1 MASPKPQEADLRASN
16 MKLLETGNF
25 ADAELICGDKT
36 FKIHKSVVCTR
47 SVWFE
52 KALAGAFEASGILA
66 LAKSPQHSRRARA
79 NVMDDGTG
87 SEDWAGEST

>member
-1 MASPKPQEADLRASN
+1 MANPREPPDADLRASN

-25 ADAELICGDKT
+25 ADAELICGGKT

-52 KALAGAFEASGILA
+52 KALAGGFEASTSRA
-66 LAKSPQHSRRARA
+66 SAKPPKQ
-79 NVMDDGTG
+79 DI
-87 SEDWAGEST
+87 

>member
-1 MASPKPQEADLRASN
+1 

-52 KALAGAFEASGILA
+52 RALTGGFEASRRLA
-66 LAKSPQHSRRARA
+66 SAKSLKPAR
-79 NVMDDGTG
+79 
-87 SEDWAGEST
+87 